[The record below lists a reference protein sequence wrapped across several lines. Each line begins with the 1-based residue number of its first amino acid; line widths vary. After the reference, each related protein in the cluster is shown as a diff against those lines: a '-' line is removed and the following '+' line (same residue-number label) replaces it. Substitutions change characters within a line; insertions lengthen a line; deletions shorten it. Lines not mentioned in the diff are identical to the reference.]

1 MYKPR
6 QGDIIWLNFSPVV
19 GSEMRG
25 THPAIVVSS
34 NHYNMKT
41 NYVIVCPI
49 TSGGNNFSGYI
60 PFNNY
65 SIHGMVNSNS

>member
-1 MYKPR
+1 
-6 QGDIIWLNFSPVV
+6 
-19 GSEMRG
+19 MRG
-25 THPAIVVSS
+25 THPALVVSS

-60 PFNNY
+60 PLNNY